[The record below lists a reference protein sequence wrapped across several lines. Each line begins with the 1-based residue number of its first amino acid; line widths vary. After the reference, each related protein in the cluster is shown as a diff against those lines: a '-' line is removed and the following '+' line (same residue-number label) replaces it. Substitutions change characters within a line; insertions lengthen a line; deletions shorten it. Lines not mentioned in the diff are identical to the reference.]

1 MPFDQRDAQIEMG
14 LPTPISETIYRPFFS
29 YPTTGKRFLDLFLV
43 IVSLPIV
50 VPVILLMAH
59 IVSLDGHAPFYTQK
73 RLGLN
78 GQVFRILKMRTMV
91 HNADALLQD
100 HLSKD
105 PALAE
110 EWETTQKLKNDV
122 RITRI
127 GRILRKTS
135 LDELPQL
142 MNVLLGTMSLV
153 GPRPMMVSQRGLYP
167 GTSYFRLRPG
177 ITGFWQ
183 VSDRNDCSF
192 RDRAKY
198 DTEYEQS
205 VSFGTDLLVLYRTI
219 SVVVRGTGY

>member
-50 VPVILLMAH
+50 VPVILLMAL

-78 GQVFRILKMRTMV
+78 GKVFRILKMRTMV

-142 MNVLLGTMSLV
+142 INVLLGTMSLV
-153 GPRPMMVSQRGLYP
+153 GPRPMMVSQRVLYP